1 MRKRR
6 YTAVFIL
13 AEITGLS
20 GDRQKLTACVTSQ
33 GEHHHKEV
41 VLDLDQKFK
50 FEHGSNGVVFSRA
63 PDASSVEVGTEVVF
77 IIVTDES
84 DGHDGSEKLHASN
97 WGLAENYRR
106 LRHEE
111 AQRIQQEKLDRKSS
125 QTSSISAGFTGFT
138 HI

>member
-1 MRKRR
+1 MRKRK

-20 GDRQKLTACVTSQ
+20 GDRQKLTARVTSQ
-33 GEHHHKEV
+33 GEHNHKDV
-41 VLDLDQKFK
+41 VLDLDQKFR
-50 FEHGSNGVVFSRA
+50 FEITTNGVTFSRA

-77 IIVTDES
+77 VIVTDKS
-84 DGHDGSEKLHASN
+84 DDQDGSGKLHASN

-111 AQRIQQEKLDRKSS
+111 AKMIQREKLDRKSS
-125 QTSSISAGFTGFT
+125 ETPPHPLFGGFT

>member
-1 MRKRR
+1 MRKRK

-20 GDRQKLTACVTSQ
+20 GDRQKLTARVTSQ

-41 VLDLDQKFK
+41 VLDLDQKFR
-50 FEHGSNGVVFSRA
+50 FEITTNGVTFSKT

-77 IIVTDES
+77 VISTDES
-84 DGHDGSEKLHASN
+84 DDQDGLGKLHASN
-97 WGLAENYRR
+97 WGLAESYRR

-111 AQRIQQEKLDRKSS
+111 AQRIQREKLDRKPS
-125 QTSSISAGFTGFT
+125 QTPPRPCFGGFT